1 MHVGYSSLR
10 KGLCLSSKQ
19 LTVALGLIALPFTVR
34 LQKIA
39 TATPLPAKPAPV
51 NPKAAKQATP
61 DHAPEHAMD
70 LRILRLKRFFARLHS
85 PATTLAQDFVNAADD
100 NQLDWRLL
108 PGISIVESGGGKEAR
123 NNNIFGW
130 ANGNEPFPT
139 IRSGIHEV
147 AYKLGHGW
155 RYKNRDVMGKLKVY
169 NPDESYAKAV
179 LDVMNRIS
187 PDPDLQPVS
196 RLIFRKNEFIYATE

>member
-10 KGLCLSSKQ
+10 KGLRLSSKQ

-34 LQKIA
+34 LQKAA
-39 TATPLPAKPAPV
+39 TASPLPVKPAPV
-51 NPKAAKQATP
+51 KPKAATQATP
-61 DHAPEHAMD
+61 EHMLD
-70 LRILRLKRFFARLHS
+70 LRIVKLKRFFSRLHS
-85 PATTLAQDFVNAADD
+85 PATALAQDFVNAADD

-108 PGISIVESGGGKEAR
+108 PGISIIESGGGKAAR

-130 ANGNEPFPT
+130 ANGDEPFPT
-139 IRSGIHEV
+139 VRSGIHEV
-147 AYKLGHGW
+147 AYKLAHGF
-155 RYKNRDVMGKLKVY
+155 RYRNRDVMGKLKVY

-187 PDPDLQPVS
+187 PNPDLQPVS